1 MLVSLY
7 LEMSVRD
14 NCRSQSSLYVHQSK
28 LNNRYLGTK
37 HQTSLTQS
45 CGKETQETLKSNL
58 ADEFV

>member
-7 LEMSVRD
+7 LEMSVRN

-28 LNNRYLGTK
+28 LNNRYLG
-37 HQTSLTQS
+37 TSLTQS

-58 ADEFV
+58 ADEFVYIDI